1 MDTVLSRSGKLLIK
15 AAITSTTPATNSNAK
30 ALFVNSSRETIE
42 VIISDSRLVSRGSQF
57 GHTAIVVDGRE
68 YGRAPSGWDTDT
80 KEHYLY
86 RQQVGMQR
94 DSWGYVLKVTA
105 TEKQKILTGIHKR
118 MSANQ
123 PYSLFE
129 NSCSSNIAE
138 ILEEAGI
145 QAYDPRWTFVDTISP
160 ADLMIGLKHSRRLI
174 ARHVYPQK

>member
-1 MDTVLSRSGKLLIK
+1 
-15 AAITSTTPATNSNAK
+15 
-30 ALFVNSSRETIE
+30 
-42 VIISDSRLVSRGSQF
+42 
-57 GHTAIVVDGRE
+57 
-68 YGRAPSGWDTDT
+68 
-80 KEHYLY
+80 
-86 RQQVGMQR
+86 MQR